1 MNFAFFIGVFVLLL
15 AIYYGIGLMFFI
27 IFPNAFEP
35 FVTNYPIFSHF
46 GKLFIGWIV
55 FKMLSKNDDFD

>member
-55 FKMLSKNDDFD
+55 FEMLSKNDSFD